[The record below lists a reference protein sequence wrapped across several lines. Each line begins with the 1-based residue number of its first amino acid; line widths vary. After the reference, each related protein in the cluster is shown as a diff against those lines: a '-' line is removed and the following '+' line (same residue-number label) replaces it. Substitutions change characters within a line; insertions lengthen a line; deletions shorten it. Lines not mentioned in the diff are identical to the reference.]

1 MIDGK
6 PEKYFPSNLKRRRI
20 FISQLIIFAS
30 TLVVILVVVIILIM
44 KILVN
49 DPGSDEDDYDPDE
62 TVSLVFVT
70 VDNRFRANLAKAFT
84 WELVGVNFASILMS
98 VVQAVV
104 IMVFAGLFTSRAKTL
119 TDNENHK
126 TETEYEDAL
135 ISKTFM
141 FSFIN
146 SYMVLQNYLKMFFF

>member
-1 MIDGK
+1 M
-6 PEKYFPSNLKRRRI
+6 
-20 FISQLIIFAS
+20 
-30 TLVVILVVVIILIM
+30 VILVVVIILIM

-104 IMVFAGLFTSRAKTL
+104 ITLLFRWPA
-119 TDNENHK
+119 
-126 TETEYEDAL
+126 
-135 ISKTFM
+135 
-141 FSFIN
+141 FI
-146 SYMVLQNYLKMFFF
+146 VGDWELWWGRCHLPHRD